1 MAPSREGSQEELADR
16 VRQRLSAGAG
26 RRPLVLIIA
35 GGSASGK
42 GTLARALAETVKPAA
57 TRIVNMDRYFKPI
70 AELPTY
76 FSLRRNGP
84 HPDWNQPNSF
94 RYQELIADIRRWAH
108 DGACAEDLLILEG
121 ILALHFEA
129 LRELA
134 HLSLFVHTDAD
145 ERIVRRIRRNMTE
158 RGMAFDEVADYYL
171 ESVRDRH
178 HQYVE
183 PTRAFADL
191 VIPGG
196 SRPNET
202 EERTSAV
209 AGVAAACLTV
219 LRATPAGEHPPA

>member
-1 MAPSREGSQEELADR
+1 MAAGREGFQEEVPERL
-16 VRQRLSAGAG
+16 RQRLRAAGR
-26 RRPLVLIIA
+26 RRPLVVIIA

-42 GTLARALAETVKPAA
+42 GTLARALAEAVKPAA
-57 TRIVNMDRYFKPI
+57 TRIVNMDRYFKPA

-76 FSLRRNGP
+76 FSLKRNGP
-84 HPDWNQPNSF
+84 HPDWNQPDSF
-94 RYQELIADIRRWAH
+94 RHQELITDMRRWTQ
-108 DGACAEDLLILEG
+108 DGACAENLLILEG

-134 HLSLFVHTDAD
+134 HLCLFVHTDAD

-158 RGMAFDEVADYYL
+158 RGSTFDEVADYYV

-178 HQYVE
+178 LQYVE

-196 SRPNET
+196 SRPKET

-209 AGVAAACLTV
+209 AGLAAACLAV
-219 LRATPAGEHPPA
+219 LREDARR

>member
-1 MAPSREGSQEELADR
+1 MAAGPEHFQDEAADR
-16 VRQRLSAGAG
+16 LRQRLSAAG
-26 RRPLVLIIA
+26 RRQPLVVIIA

-42 GTLARALAETVKPAA
+42 GTLARALAEAVEPAT
-57 TRIVNMDRYFKPI
+57 TRIVNMDRYFKPA

-76 FSLRRNGP
+76 FSSRRNGP
-84 HPDWNQPNSF
+84 HPDWNQPDSF
-94 RYQELIADIRRWAH
+94 RHQELIADMRRWTQ
-108 DGACAEDLLILEG
+108 DGACAEDVLILEG

-158 RGMAFDEVADYYL
+158 RGMGFDEVADYYV

-178 HQYVE
+178 LQYVE

-196 SRPNET
+196 SRPKDT

-209 AGVAAACLTV
+209 AGLAAACLAA
-219 LRATPAGEHPPA
+219 LHGDARP